1 MLCIIPK
8 YTLQDM
14 YKALAIKVKEDLIVT
29 SFFVRSI
36 ISIPFVLRV
45 TLFLRFYSLDILY
58 PLKVSTPIYV

>member
-1 MLCIIPK
+1 
-8 YTLQDM
+8 M